1 MLYARHGIYA
11 VSHVIIG
18 FLGAVIHPVILLI
31 ALLYQIGQY
40 AFNIRVF
47 PLEQEIKNGNSLDH
61 TALKVLEIFFGY
73 GVGKLFMKK
82 RIVY

>member
-11 VSHVIIG
+11 VIHVIIG
-18 FLGAVIHPVILLI
+18 FIGAVIHPVILLI
-31 ALLYQIGQY
+31 ALLYQVGQY

-47 PLEQEIKNGNSLDH
+47 PLEGEMKNGNSIEH

-82 RIVY
+82 GIL

>member
-11 VSHVIIG
+11 VIHVIIG
-18 FLGAVIHPVILLI
+18 FIGAVIHPVILLI
-31 ALLYQIGQY
+31 ALLYQVGQY

-47 PLEQEIKNGNSLDH
+47 PLEQEMKNGNSIEH

-73 GVGKLFMKK
+73 GLGKLFMKK
-82 RIVY
+82 GIL